1 MQTYTHSTLPN
12 LCLLCR
18 RNQGGDRQEQWT
30 PPGTELCR
38 KCPRKRGRTVL
49 CAGPGAAEMS
59 LGRCPL
65 LICPTH
71 RCERGPSAA
80 VSHCHCHTVTAPSTS
95 QIQGRNARRMPRRDS
110 TAVPWARVSGFPAFP
125 LQPDPHVSRKL
136 LDCHCRAAAT
146 EIRLGISRRSNF
158 FSFF

>member
-1 MQTYTHSTLPN
+1 MGIGRSSG
-12 LCLLCR
+12 LLLAR
-18 RNQGGDRQEQWT
+18 S
-30 PPGTELCR
+30 
-38 KCPRKRGRTVL
+38 
-49 CAGPGAAEMS
+49 CAGNVPESGAGPCCVRAQVQQS
-59 LGRCPL
+59 CPLGRCPL
-65 LICPTH
+65 LTCPTH

-80 VSHCHCHTVTAPSTS
+80 VSHCHTVTAPSTS

-125 LQPDPHVSRKL
+125 LQSDPHLSRKL

-146 EIRLGISRRSNF
+146 EIRLGISRHSNF